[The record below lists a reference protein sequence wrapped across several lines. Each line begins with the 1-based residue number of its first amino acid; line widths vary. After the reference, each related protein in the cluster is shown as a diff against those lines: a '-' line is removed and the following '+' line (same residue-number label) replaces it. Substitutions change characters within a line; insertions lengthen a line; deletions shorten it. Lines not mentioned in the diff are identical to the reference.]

1 MKTPLLLI
9 AAFTT
14 LMLGCQAEAD
24 LNPPSSAIPVKTV
37 QIQHANMSF
46 PIRTVGTLTR
56 DTEMNLSFKIGGI
69 VDRIMVSEGQKVKKY
84 QLLATLKTTEI
95 SNQTLQAKNALEKAE
110 RDFQRIKELYANPL
124 ATSSTDLY
132 VNINRSKAA
141 MLGIPISTID
151 FTVRAALTG
160 AEVSRYQDEEG
171 ETHDIVVRLPV
182 ENKPSLKDLHKIYL
196 PTAQSALVSLDQ
208 IARIEFKESPTVI
221 SHLKMQRNASIT
233 SGVLTN
239 CSVTDATNNIVAK
252 LENMNWPEGYRFEI
266 SGEQESR
273 QESLGGL
280 GQAMIIAILSIF
292 GVLVLQFRSFVQP
305 FIIFAALPLA
315 IIGSILTLFI
325 VGLSF
330 SFTAFVGL
338 TSLIGI
344 VINDSIILV
353 DYTNQLQ
360 RHGMQTLESIKLAA
374 ETRFMPVVLTT
385 ATTVAGGT
393 LWAPLGWTIIGGLV
407 LATFLTLI
415 IVPVLYSLI
424 EGKK

>member
-1 MKTPLLLI
+1 
-9 AAFTT
+9 
-14 LMLGCQAEAD
+14 
-24 LNPPSSAIPVKTV
+24 
-37 QIQHANMSF
+37 
-46 PIRTVGTLTR
+46 
-56 DTEMNLSFKIGGI
+56 
-69 VDRIMVSEGQKVKKY
+69 
-84 QLLATLKTTEI
+84 
-95 SNQTLQAKNALEKAE
+95 
-110 RDFQRIKELYANPL
+110 
-124 ATSSTDLY
+124 
-132 VNINRSKAA
+132 

-171 ETHDIVVRLPV
+171 ETHDIVVHLPV
-182 ENKPSLKDLHKIYL
+182 ENKPSIKDLHKIYL
-196 PTAQSALVSLDQ
+196 PTAQGALVSLDQ

-221 SHLKMQRNASIT
+221 SHLKMQRNASVT
-233 SGVLTN
+233 SDVLTDY
-239 CSVTDATNNIVAK
+239 SVTDATNNIVAK
-252 LENMNWPEGYRFEI
+252 LEKMNWPEGYRFEI
-266 SGEQESR
+266 SGE

-360 RHGMQTLESIKLAA
+360 RNGMQTLESIKLAA
-374 ETRFMPVVLTT
+374 ETRFMPVVLTI
-385 ATTVAGGT
+385 ATTVAGLLPLTLAGGT